1 MKKFLSTFVLVTC
14 ALMVGCAATVKRPN
28 APAEALSIPTSATS
42 TVYLLVKSGQGHDQ
56 SDDWELF
63 RAEWRTAMA
72 KIASAAGRS
81 FVHLDAMPAS
91 FDEPGTFVVLDVN
104 DYRYLSAGARYGF
117 GVMTGNAWVD
127 ADAEFYVV
135 PEMQKAGS
143 RKYATSSTAW
153 QGVFSAMT
161 SKQVEAIA
169 DEMLKDID
177 SR

>member
-1 MKKFLSTFVLVTC
+1 MKKFLSALAVVSC
-14 ALMVGCAATVKRPN
+14 VLMVGCAATVKRPN
-28 APAEALSIPTSATS
+28 APADTLTIPASATS
-42 TVYLLVKSGQGHDQ
+42 TIYLLVQSGQGHDQ

-72 KIASAAGRS
+72 KVASVAGRN
-81 FVHLDAMPAS
+81 FVHLDALPAA
-91 FDEPGTFVVLDVN
+91 FDEPGTFVTVDVN

-117 GVMTGNAWVD
+117 GVMTGNAYID

-135 PEMQKAGS
+135 PEMEKAGS

-169 DEMLKDID
+169 DQMLRDID